1 MIEPVYFHVDL
12 DAFYAAVETLDH
24 PEYADEVLVIGGRSP
39 RSVVAAASYKARSY
53 GIHSAMPMGQ
63 ALRLCPHL
71 LAVPPRMERYS

>member
-39 RSVVAAASYKARSY
+39 RSDRKSVV
-53 GIHSAMPMGQ
+53 
-63 ALRLCPHL
+63 
-71 LAVPPRMERYS
+71 